1 MTETD
6 LMMYTDDRMKERV
19 KVDGQ
24 MSDSKGEDRG
34 SDEVQGFNDDGN
46 DVSRLKV
53 MVPRDEG

>member
-1 MTETD
+1 
-6 LMMYTDDRMKERV
+6 MYTDDRMKERV